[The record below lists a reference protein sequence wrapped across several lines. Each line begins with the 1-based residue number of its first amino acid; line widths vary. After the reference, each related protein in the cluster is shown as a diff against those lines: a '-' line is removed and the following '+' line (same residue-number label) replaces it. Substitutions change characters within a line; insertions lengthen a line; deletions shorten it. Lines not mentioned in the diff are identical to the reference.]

1 MKLCWHLCF
10 EMLCGARIWILHNS
24 RDLGEASVE
33 RREFPGRNWRR
44 KEWRK
49 AVTGCV

>member
-1 MKLCWHLCF
+1 MKLCWHRCF
-10 EMLCGARIWILHNS
+10 EMLRGARIWILHNS

-33 RREFPGRNWRR
+33 RREFPVRNWRR

-49 AVTGCV
+49 AVMGCV